1 MSDTVLVEPLGE
13 MVKALGVTL
22 DDGLVKLSL
31 SGTAQMVMSNSFGF
45 IMKLDEGAEVGS
57 AVSVDVESITA
68 AVTGGENGSIGRCM
82 KGNDVFI
89 REVMLADEV
98 AHRQHQL
105 DEFVRDDVQLPNEDR
120 QLLGDLLKQHH
131 DVFCLSDWERGETN
145 LVEMEIHTGDA
156 TPLKQAA
163 RRMPFGV
170 RKEVAAQLR
179 NMQTAGVIE
188 SSSSPWASPIVLV
201 RKKDGTLRFC
211 IDYRG
216 LNSVTKL
223 DTFPLPRI
231 DDLLDQLGKSKYFST
246 LDLAS
251 SYWQIRV
258 HRDSKE
264 KTAFITCQGL
274 YQFKVMPF
282 GLTNAS
288 SVFRRLMQHVLM
300 GLNPDN
306 GSDIVGVYIDDVI
319 VFSETPEKHL
329 QHLNLVL
336 KRLKEA
342 NLKLKLSKCRFI
354 RHEVKYLGHVIT
366 PQGLRVHPDQV
377 RAVACFPEPK
387 TVAQIRQFLGLA

>member
-1 MSDTVLVEPLGE
+1 
-13 MVKALGVTL
+13 
-22 DDGLVKLSL
+22 
-31 SGTAQMVMSNSFGF
+31 
-45 IMKLDEGAEVGS
+45 
-57 AVSVDVESITA
+57 
-68 AVTGGENGSIGRCM
+68 
-82 KGNDVFI
+82 
-89 REVMLADEV
+89 
-98 AHRQHQL
+98 
-105 DEFVRDDVQLPNEDR
+105 
-120 QLLGDLLKQHH
+120 
-131 DVFCLSDWERGETN
+131 
-145 LVEMEIHTGDA
+145 MEIHTGDA

-188 SSSSPWASPIVLV
+188 PSSSPWASPIVLV
-201 RKKDGTLRFC
+201 RKKDGTLHFC

-251 SYWQIRV
+251 GYWQIRV

-264 KTAFITCQGL
+264 KTAFITRQGL

-282 GLTNAS
+282 GLTNAP
-288 SVFRRLMQHVLM
+288 SVFQRLIQRVLM
-300 GLNPDN
+300 GLNPDH
-306 GSDIVGVYIDDVI
+306 GSDLVGVYIDDVI
-319 VFSETPEKHL
+319 VFSEMLEKHL
-329 QHLNLVL
+329 QHLDLVL

-354 RHEVKYLGHVIT
+354 
-366 PQGLRVHPDQV
+366 
-377 RAVACFPEPK
+377 
-387 TVAQIRQFLGLA
+387 